1 MKTVE
6 ELKEYI
12 EHREE
17 ILKKYGTSR
26 WYDQS
31 KRDIEQLK
39 AELRLR
45 ELQTPDGRAHVIE
58 SSGNGSSRGGE

>member
-1 MKTVE
+1 MMTID
-6 ELKEYI
+6 ELKDYI
-12 EHREE
+12 AYREE
-17 ILKKYGTSR
+17 VLKKYSTSR

-45 ELQTPDGRAHVIE
+45 EQGDAHEIIA
-58 SSGNGSSRGGE
+58 S

>member
-1 MKTVE
+1 MMKTID

-17 ILKKYGTSR
+17 ILKRYGTSR

-45 ELQTPDGRAHVIE
+45 EGDAQPKMSTENIAP
-58 SSGNGSSRGGE
+58 